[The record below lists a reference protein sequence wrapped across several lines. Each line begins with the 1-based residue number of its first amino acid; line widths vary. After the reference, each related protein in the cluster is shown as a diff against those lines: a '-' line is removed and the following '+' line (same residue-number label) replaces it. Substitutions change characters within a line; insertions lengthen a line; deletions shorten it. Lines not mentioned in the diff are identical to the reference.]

1 MRLPQL
7 LAVTLFSCLLF
18 SNCKTKDKQSSG
30 TGRLEILFLG
40 HDSKHHE
47 STFPAEQV
55 ARELFN
61 DGINLSYTSNP
72 DDLNKEN
79 LDKYD
84 ALVLYANYD
93 SITDGQAKAL
103 LDFVNGGKGFIPVHC
118 ASWCFR
124 NNPEVVELIG
134 GQFKTHGVDSF
145 PSHIIK
151 PEHPAVKGLQEFTT
165 WDETYV
171 HDKISKNIEVL
182 MERVDSSHKEPY
194 TWVRNYGK
202 GRVFYTAY
210 GHDDKTWKNPGFLQL
225 LKGGILWALGE
236 DANARLAQVSKPK
249 LTFTDAIIPNYE
261 KVDPPPQ
268 FQAPLPVDQ
277 SMALIQVP
285 VGFELKLFASEP
297 QIRKPIYMNWDH
309 RGRLWV
315 VETVDYPNTVKD
327 DQSQGDDRI
336 SILED
341 TNGDGQADKFTV
353 FADKLNIPTS
363 FTFYKDGIIVSQAP
377 HFLYLRDTDGDDKA
391 DKRENLIT
399 GWGVFDT
406 HAGPSNLKYGYD
418 NQIWGVLGYSGF
430 NGVIGSNPDTMKFS
444 QGVYHFTPDGKNL
457 EFLGNTSNNTW
468 GLGFSEENDVFISTA
483 NNTHSAFYAIP
494 KTYYN
499 KVAGMNETGIEKLDG
514 HYAMH
519 AVTKHLRQVDVHNGF
534 TAAAGHNLYTARNFP
549 KEYWNRIAFVC
560 EPTGRVIHNA
570 IMEKSGSGFKEK
582 DGWNLLASS
591 DNWVGPVQAEVGPD
605 GDVWILDWYN
615 FIIQHNPTPVGFDN
629 GKGNAYINPMR
640 DTTRGRIYKLVYT
653 GGKESKPLSL
663 DKKDSK
669 GLIKALSN
677 DNMFW
682 RLTAQRLLVENAD
695 ASVLKDLYDV
705 VRNSKADE
713 IGVNAAATHALW
725 TIHGLGALDGKNADA
740 NNLVIEALKNPSA
753 GVRKAAI
760 QVLPADAS
768 LTSAFL
774 SSGVLNDKDLR
785 VRLAAILKT
794 ADFPANPE
802 IGKTLF
808 TLAEQP
814 ENANDKWIAKA
825 LFIAGSVQS
834 DGFMEAYRAK
844 GLSEDAAIGQANLMQ
859 RIAMRSRLS
868 AIQLSKWNNVPVGR
882 APEPKGKEILFSSN
896 LDLYNKDRMFGMVI
910 AQGDK
915 NNGYAFYV
923 EDGKLKFLVN
933 QNGKSTQIATKDP
946 LPQKFNA
953 KAKLL
958 NGGVM
963 QILID
968 DKIAAEGKTKG
979 LITADLAQ
987 GIRVGFDNKKG
998 NERPGTYPEDFNF
1011 GGYINDA
1018 SLELLAP
1025 GGAAVADLG
1034 PAAQTI
1040 LLRPIQNA
1048 MKFDKTKLSAKAGT
1062 VIEIVFDNIDFMQH
1076 NFLLLKPG
1084 SLEKVGAAADKLAS
1098 DPNGAEKQY
1107 VPAMPEVLYST
1118 PLVNPEGKFTLKFKV
1133 PDTKGDYPYIC
1144 SFPGHWRIMQG
1155 VLTVN

>member
-7 LAVTLFSCLLF
+7 LAVAFFSSLLF
-18 SNCKTKDKQSSG
+18 FNCKTKDKPSSG

-40 HDSKHHE
+40 HESKHHE

-93 SITDGQAKAL
+93 SITDTQAKAL
-103 LDFVNGGKGFIPVHC
+103 LNFVNSGKGFIPVHC

-225 LKGGILWALGE
+225 LKGGILWALGD
-236 DANARLAQVSKPK
+236 DANARLAQVAKPK
-249 LTFTDAIIPNYE
+249 LTFTDAVIPNYE

-268 FQAPLPVDQ
+268 YQAPLPVDQ

-297 QIRKPIYMNWDH
+297 QIRKPIYMNWDEK
-309 RGRLWV
+309 GRLWV
-315 VETVDYPNTVKD
+315 VETVDYPNSVKD
-327 DQSQGDDRI
+327 DKSQGDDRI

-377 HFLYLRDTDGDDKA
+377 YFLYLRDTDGDDKA
-391 DKRENLIT
+391 DKRETLIS

-430 NGVIGSNPDTMKFS
+430 NGVVGNNPDTMRFS
-444 QGVYHFTPDGKNL
+444 QGVYHFTPDGKKL

-468 GLGFSEENDVFISTA
+468 GLGFSEENDVFVSTA
-483 NNTHSAFYAIP
+483 NNTHTAFYAIP
-494 KTYYN
+494 KPYFD

-570 IMEKSGSGFKEK
+570 VMEKNGSGFKEK

-605 GDVWILDWYN
+605 GDVWVLDWYN

-669 GLIKALSN
+669 ALIKALSN

-682 RLTAQRLLVENAD
+682 RMTAQRLLVENAD
-695 ASVLKDLYDV
+695 ASVLNDLYGV

-740 NNLVIEALKNPSA
+740 NKLVTEALKNPSA

-768 LTSAFL
+768 LVPAFVG
-774 SSGVLNDKDLR
+774 SGVLNDKDLR

-794 ADFPANPE
+794 ADFPANAE

-834 DGFMEAYRAK
+834 EGFMEAYRTK

-859 RIAMRSRLS
+859 RIAMRNRLS
-868 AIQLSKWNNVPVGR
+868 AIQLSKWNNIPADR
-882 APEPKGKEILFSSN
+882 APQPKGREILFSSN
-896 LDLYNKDRMFGMVI
+896 LDLYNKEKQFGIVI

-915 NNGYAFYV
+915 NNGYVLYV
-923 EDGKLKFLVN
+923 QNGKLIFQVN
-933 QNGKSTQIATKDP
+933 EGGKSTQVATKDP

-963 QILID
+963 QVLVD

-979 LITADLAQ
+979 LITADVTQ
-987 GIRVGFDNKKG
+987 GIRVGFDNNKG
-998 NERPGTYPEDFNF
+998 NERPGNYPEDFNF

-1025 GGAAVADLG
+1025 GSAIADLG

-1040 LLRPIQNA
+1040 VLKPIQNA
-1048 MKFDKTKLSAKAGT
+1048 MKFNKTKLTAKAGT

-1084 SLEKVGAAADKLAS
+1084 SLEKVGAAADKMAS

-1107 VPAMPEVLYST
+1107 VPSMPEVLFST
-1118 PLVNPEGKFTLKFKV
+1118 PLVNPEGKYTLKFKV
-1133 PDTKGDYPYIC
+1133 PDAKGEYPYIC